1 MLHTEVAIIG
11 GGPAGMSA
19 AIAAA
24 NQGARVTLFDM
35 GKKLGGQLVKQTH
48 RFFGSEKEYAG
59 IRGIDIAKILTEEV
73 EKNKLI
79 DVKLDTT
86 VLAIYSDGVISYEQ
100 GKEYKRMTSEKT
112 IIAAGAAEK
121 MLLFEN
127 NDLPG
132 VYGAGAV
139 QTLMNQHGIVP
150 GNKVLMI
157 GAGNIGLIVSYQLMQ
172 AGVKVAAII
181 DAAPKVGGYLV
192 HASKIRRLGIPIL
205 TQHTIKKALGNETV
219 EGAVI
224 CEVDDKFNPIE
235 GTDQTID
242 ADIICLAVGLSPQGE
257 LVRQAGCEVKYVPS
271 LGGFV
276 PLRDE
281 NLQTTAKGIY
291 VAGDTAE
298 VEEAS
303 AAMVEGTI
311 AGLSA
316 AESLGYGTNIAEIK
330 ESFKNDLDIL
340 RSGAVGEKIKSGLQ
354 LLSC

>member
-1 MLHTEVAIIG
+1 MLHTEIAIIG
-11 GGPAGMSA
+11 GGPAGMCA

-24 NQGARVTLFDM
+24 NQGARVTLFDR
-35 GKKLGGQLVKQTH
+35 GKRLGGQLVKQTH

-59 IRGIDIAKILTEEV
+59 IRGIDIAKILYEEV

-79 DVKLDTT
+79 DVKVDTT
-86 VLAIYSDGVISYEQ
+86 VLAIYSDGVISYEE
-100 GKEYKRMTSEKT
+100 GKSYKRMTSEKT

-139 QTLMNQHGIVP
+139 QTLMNEHGIVP
-150 GNKVLMI
+150 GNNVLMI

-192 HASKIRRLGIPIL
+192 HASKVRRLGVPIL
-205 TQHTIKKALGNETV
+205 TSHTIKTAFGNETV

-224 CEVDDKFNPIE
+224 CEVDDKFNTIP
-235 GTDQTID
+235 GTDKTVNV
-242 ADIICLAVGLSPQGE
+242 DIICLAVGLTPQGE
-257 LVRQAGCEVKYVPS
+257 LLRQTGCEMKYVPS

-281 NLQTTAKGIY
+281 NLQTTAHGVY
-291 VAGDTAE
+291 VAGDSAE

-303 AAMVEGTI
+303 SAMVEGTI

-316 AESLGYGTNIAEIK
+316 AEALGYGKNVAEIK
-330 ESFKNDLDIL
+330 NGFINDLDVL
-340 RSGAVGEKIKSGLQ
+340 RSGAVGEKIKSGLK